1 MDNYD
6 PMRVLGEG
14 SFGKVYLMRAK
25 KERTLV
31 CVKVIKLKNIPRKER
46 EACKKEVDLLRRLNH
61 PNICGYRDSFMSR
74 NRDSLCIVMEFCDG
88 GDLSDIIKKARNQL
102 FTESRILHYFVQMS
116 LGLHYMH
123 SNRILHRDLKT
134 QNIFLLGNGRLVLG
148 DLGICKVLEG
158 TSDFAKTCIG
168 TPYYMSPEIFKN
180 KPYSHKADIWAL
192 GCVLYEMVTLKHAFD
207 GSSIN
212 QLASKIIKGRFP
224 PISSRYSAH
233 LKDLITAMLQTNPN
247 KRPSIERILKLP
259 FISRHVGDFIGDIVK
274 RDNGGSGIGAGTKMI
289 KVAALNLNDEGSQI
303 NEPKEVTSLRNQ
315 LKTLGLQN
323 LVAKATGVAPSETP
337 STLAAAVAA
346 SNSNPTSRS
355 SKSSAQQPPSQSP
368 RRPEPSSRA
377 AVNPALEQR
386 KAHARA
392 QARALNREEE
402 RKKAVEAA
410 LARLRAERE
419 ERMQKRNKLGV
430 RGREPVKSQLPSAA
444 RGAKH
449 NNNNPKGMQ
458 RKRSNASNP
467 ALNKEPT
474 AVAGMRRNP
483 SAAAAPGLRR
493 QPSKYVAPQQQ
504 QQVAEL
510 EDWEQRRKR
519 QEMKRRKSREEEESG
534 ARAAA
539 VAMQKKKQAA
549 KPVVNIKSNLPLSKF
564 APGPIPQMKRP
575 SNPSRNVRA
584 AAQPQPQPAVA
595 NKDDDRKRQ
604 MEEFRKL
611 KADKEIL
618 DKRIAAKL
626 AQSKAREEE
635 EKKEKVIAAAVEEKK
650 KLAKAKLEKEK
661 IAGDEAKPMLFV
673 PAPVKIKKL
682 PASVSASHINNV
694 QPMLSDRGGRRSES
708 VSALN
713 GPPIPSK
720 KVKPADLLADKIV
733 GAAARGAKGV
743 SIVEK
748 KEVKKDV
755 PSASASTNGDES
767 SDFSESDGEIDL
779 EGEGEGSDDEFVGAE
794 NSADDNET
802 EMVLID
808 REAEL
813 EAELMKATMRCED
826 LKETLRQCKP
836 ETDEDDED
844 VEEEE
849 DEADLLM
856 KADGIAEEEDEND
869 DSTVDES
876 ENDEGDEDQEKP
888 TALRLRLPAKRNS
901 EKENVMVHPAPQPQP
916 TADVTPHTPV
926 KTPPRSNRTGKSSKS
941 NPSAKILADLTL
953 SKAPTPENGRGS
965 VSARVRSLQ
974 QRCVKVL
981 GETMYDDAYNFLKTA
996 QEEDEADNLVQARLE
1011 SILGRDRVK
1020 TFGALIDQIVFMESQ
1035 I

>member
-102 FTESRILHYFVQMS
+102 FTESKILHYFVQMS

-259 FISRHVGDFIGDIVK
+259 FIGRHVGDFIGDIVK
-274 RDNGGSGIGAGTKMI
+274 RDNGGIGAGTKMV

-323 LVAKATGVAPSETP
+323 LVAKATGASPSETP

-346 SNSNPTSRS
+346 APTSRS
-355 SKSSAQQPPSQSP
+355 SKSSAPPSQSP

-377 AVNPALEQR
+377 AAHNPALEQR

-419 ERMQKRNKLGV
+419 ERMQKRNKIGV

-444 RGAKH
+444 RGAK
-449 NNNNPKGMQ
+449 GMQ

-467 ALNKEPT
+467 ALNKEPA

-483 SAAAAPGLRR
+483 SAAAAAPGLRR
-493 QPSKYVAPQQQ
+493 QPSKYAPPAVQ

-510 EDWEQRRKR
+510 ENWEQRRKR
-519 QEMKRRKSREEEESG
+519 EEQKRKKSRDEEEAS

-584 AAQPQPQPAVA
+584 AAQAPAKPIA
-595 NKDDDRKRQ
+595 TSRDDDRKRQ

-635 EKKEKVIAAAVEEKK
+635 EEEKKEKEKVREEEARKVSE
-650 KLAKAKLEKEK
+650 LAKAKGRMKEK
-661 IAGDEAKPMLFV
+661 GADEAKPMLFV

-743 SIVEK
+743 AVIEK
-748 KEVKKDV
+748 AKEMTPKEE
-755 PSASASTNGDES
+755 ANGDES
-767 SDFSESDGEIDL
+767 SDFSESDGEVDL
-779 EGEGEGSDDEFVGAE
+779 EGSDDEFAGV
-794 NSADDNET
+794 SADDNET
-802 EMVLID
+802 EKVLGE

-836 ETDEDDED
+836 ETDDDEEEED
-844 VEEEE
+844 VEEDNEG
-849 DEADLLM
+849 DLLM
-856 KADGIAEEEDEND
+856 KADGIAEEEEDEGDDSTIDDDSEND
-869 DSTVDES
+869 DD
-876 ENDEGDEDQEKP
+876 DDDEKP
-888 TALRLRLPAKRNS
+888 AALPPRPAKKNS
-901 EKENVMVHPAPQPQP
+901 EKENVMVHPAPEPQ
-916 TADVTPHTPV
+916 TAFTPSTPV
-926 KTPPRSNRTGKSSKS
+926 KTPPRSNRTKS

-965 VSARVRSLQ
+965 VSARVRFLQ

-996 QEEDEADNLVQARLE
+996 QEEDETDDVVQARLE
-1011 SILGRDRVK
+1011 RILGRDRVK